1 MAKFFGAIGYAVNT
15 EVRPGVWKPVITERL
30 YYGDVNRNIMQVQ
43 TADKLN
49 DDINIANEI
58 SILADPFAYDNFH
71 LMKYVRFM
79 GAEWKVTKVEVKSPR
94 LILTIGGV
102 YNGETAQTT

>member
-1 MAKFFGAIGYAVNT
+1 MAKFFGAIGYAVNA
-15 EVRPGVWKPVITERL
+15 EVRPGVWSPTITERS
-30 YYGDVNRNIMQVQ
+30 YYGDVDRNIMQVQ
-43 TADKLN
+43 TTDKLN

-79 GAEWKVTKVEVKSPR
+79 GTEWKITKVEVKFPR

-102 YNGETAQTT
+102 YNGETARTT